1 MRKYRIYRAIFQC
14 VRHRSSEV
22 RLFWSDF
29 AQNFRKNQIK
39 AAFCQSAIVIF
50 EINLYAKPS
59 RRMTKAIEARVYGKV
74 QGVWF
79 RKHTQE
85 QAHRLGLTGI
95 VRNEPDGSVYVEAEG
110 PEDKM
115 RMFEEWL
122 HRGSPLS
129 RVERVD
135 IRRVEPKGY
144 QSFEIIR

>member
-1 MRKYRIYRAIFQC
+1 
-14 VRHRSSEV
+14 
-22 RLFWSDF
+22 
-29 AQNFRKNQIK
+29 
-39 AAFCQSAIVIF
+39 
-50 EINLYAKPS
+50 
-59 RRMTKAIEARVYGKV
+59 MTKAIEARVYGKV

-85 QAHRLGLTGI
+85 QARRLGLTGI